1 MEWWSVGLSKEIR
14 QISII
19 EILFNTLY
27 IYIQQRSENSTRV
40 KYKNNSFFQGEYDV
54 SVCKPDIPISHISHK
69 I

>member
-54 SVCKPDIPISHISHK
+54 SVCKPDIAITQISPK
-69 I
+69 L